1 MVLKFKRNLL
11 KSPTIN
17 ELSFTTLIAV
27 IVLILILFMLSS
39 SLTFQNGIEVK
50 LPKAVTSDTLQ
61 EKNSVISITNENV
74 IYFNKSVVTIKELEK
89 ILKNPKIQSRPF
101 LIKADRRASMGR
113 VVDVWDLC
121 RKLGIEKLNIA
132 TNQANQ

>member
-11 KSPTIN
+11 KSPTID
-17 ELSFTTLIAV
+17 ELSYTSLIAV
-27 IVLILILFMLSS
+27 IVLVLILFMLSS
-39 SLTFQNGIEVK
+39 SLTFQKGIEVK
-50 LPKAVTSDTLQ
+50 LPKVVTSDTLQ

-89 ILKNPKIQSRPF
+89 ILKNPKIQSRPV
-101 LIKADRRASMGR
+101 LIKADRRTSMGR

-132 TNQANQ
+132 ANQEN